1 MKAVNMNQ
9 NLIRKLRFPT
19 HGAPIPTD
27 DFIRRRNETST
38 EEETANVSGII
49 SLASNDIP
57 STSGEETDDSRPP
70 PGLTGKALGLWH
82 RDRKRKEKKLRKQE
96 RRALKEKKKKKKNV
110 AYHKF
115 RKQKKRI
122 LKEQRKKKKNVQCI
136 PLELG
141 DEKVDKIRKI
151 IGNVDFDRIKRLSS
165 ESVGGSGF
173 NINEKYM
180 DMQDSE
186 FKRRFLKSITG
197 SLENKIKQG
206 GIHTSS
212 LPKRPDLDSR
222 YKEELRDKYTYSHD
236 FKHYLSVREKLPAF
250 KKKKVIID
258 ELEKTNKLLISGET
272 GCGKTTQ
279 VAQFLLEHEIVSNR
293 GSTCCILCTQPR
305 RISAISV
312 AERVAIERGERLG
325 ESIGY
330 QIRLEK
336 VIPRSSCSIL
346 FCTTGVLL
354 KYMQSE
360 PLLTFASHIILD
372 EVHERDTLSDF
383 VITLLRDILPV
394 RPDLKVIL
402 MSATLNAEKFSK
414 YFDNCPTVHIPGFT
428 YPVTEYYLEE
438 VLEMTRFQYN
448 LSKQFQKDVIK
459 ERETSV
465 MPYLRM
471 LEHEKRYSKEV
482 ITSLMHPSS
491 EEINL
496 ELIVAL
502 LKYICSDPKNS
513 NGAILIFLPG
523 WDKISKL
530 HKMVNENSFFSS
542 SRFVI
547 YPLHSLMPTVSQK
560 SIFSHP
566 PPGQRKIIIATN
578 IAETSITIDD
588 VVFVI
593 DCGKIKIKNFDIDN
607 NITTMKEEWVS
618 LANAQ
623 QRKGRAGRVQE
634 GVCYHLFTRGR
645 EKMLDQYQLPEMLR
659 TRLEEVIL
667 QAKILQLGKVE
678 PFLQKVLDPPSPKAV
693 TLSLMLLFGMRALDE
708 DENLTPLGYH
718 LANLPVDPQAGK
730 MLIFASLFSCF
741 DPIASIAACLGFKDP
756 FIIPVGREKEVDQ
769 RKKEL
774 CAGMKSDHLLLSE
787 VVSLWERAEERRRG
801 WEFCR
806 SNYLSHNTLTQ
817 LCEMKNQFARHLYD
831 MRFLDSDKSRCT
843 SGNFNSNYPGLLKA
857 IVCAGLYPNIAIIKK
872 QKVNRKT
879 GIASLLLFTPEDGKV
894 RLHPKSVNNNQGDF
908 RSRFLVYFEKIK
920 SLGISLHDTTMIPPL
935 ALIFF
940 CQNLTITDEENRMG
954 KVITVNEYITFNCS
968 NYVAQLIQDLRT
980 ALDWILENKIA
991 HPGISDLCDPY
1002 SQSIEARLLRAI
1014 VELITIEDE
1023 EVNFDESDFSDD
1035 MY

>member
-1 MKAVNMNQ
+1 MPKRHRV
-9 NLIRKLRFPT
+9 RFPT
-19 HGAPIPTD
+19 HGGPIPTD
-27 DFIRRRNETST
+27 DFIRRRNEIST
-38 EEETANVSGII
+38 EEGSGNGSGII
-49 SLASNDIP
+49 PSTASNDIPSTASNDIP

-82 RDRKRKEKKLRKQE
+82 RDRKRKERKLRKQE
-96 RRALKEKKKKKKNV
+96 KRELKREQKEK
-110 AYHKF
+110 
-115 RKQKKRI
+115 I
-122 LKEQRKKKKNVQCI
+122 KKKKNVQRI

-141 DEKVDKIRKI
+141 DEKIHKIRRM
-151 IGNVDFDRIKRLSS
+151 IGDVDFGRIKKLSS
-165 ESVGGSGF
+165 EPVGGSGF

-197 SLENKIKQG
+197 SLENKIKDG

-212 LPKRPDLDSR
+212 LPKRPELDLR
-222 YKEELRDKYTYSHD
+222 YKEELRDKYVYNQD
-236 FKHYLSVREKLPAF
+236 FKHYLTVRENLPAF
-250 KKKKVIID
+250 KKKKEIID
-258 ELEKTNKLLISGET
+258 ALEKTNKLLISGET

-279 VAQFLLEHEIVSNR
+279 VAQFLLEHEIVSDR

-312 AERVAIERGERLG
+312 AERVAVERGERLG

-354 KYMQSE
+354 KYMQTE
-360 PLLTFASHIILD
+360 PLLTFASHIVLD

-448 LSKQFQKDVIK
+448 LNKQFPKDAVK
-459 ERETSV
+459 ERETTV

-471 LEHEKRYSKEV
+471 LEHEKKYSREV
-482 ITSLMHPSS
+482 ITALMHPAS

-496 ELIVAL
+496 DLIVSL
-502 LKYICSDPKNS
+502 LRHICSDPKNS
-513 NGAILIFLPG
+513 KGAVLIFLPG

-530 HKMVNENSFFSS
+530 HKMITDNSFFSL
-542 SRFVI
+542 SRYVI

-566 PPGQRKIIIATN
+566 PPGKRKIIIATN

-593 DCGKIKIKNFDIDN
+593 DCGKLKIKNFDIDN

-634 GVCYHLFTRGR
+634 GVCYHLFSRGR
-645 EKMLDQYQLPEMLR
+645 EKFLEQYQLPEMLR

-667 QAKILQLGKVE
+667 QAKILQLGKIE

-693 TLSLMLLFGMRALDE
+693 KLSLMLLVGMRALDE

-756 FIIPVGREKEVDQ
+756 FIIPLGKEKDVDQ

-787 VVSLWERAEERRRG
+787 VISLWERAEERRRG

-806 SNYLSHNTLTQ
+806 VNYLSNNTLTQ

-872 QKVNRKT
+872 QKVNQKT
-879 GIASLLLFTPEDGKV
+879 GVGCLLLYTPEDGKV
-894 RLHPKSVNNNQGDF
+894 RLHPKSVNNNQSDF
-908 RSRFLVYFEKIK
+908 GSKFLVYYEKIK
-920 SLGISLHDTTMIPPL
+920 SSGILLHDTTMIPPL

-940 CQNLTITDEENRMG
+940 CQSLTVTDGSDRKE
-954 KVITVNEYITFNCS
+954 KIITVNEYITFTCS
-968 NYVAQLIQDLRT
+968 SYVAQLIQDLRT

-991 HPGISDLCDPY
+991 HPGVSDLCDPY
-1002 SQSIEARLLRAI
+1002 SQSIESRLLRAI

-1023 EVNFDESDFSDD
+1023 EVNYDESDFSDD
-1035 MY
+1035 FY